1 MNQNTNL
8 LSPPLNPLSDTNS
21 IYNPALFGQLAA
33 IAEMM
38 AMSSLIPETLTKD
51 KAGVFPIEKIKANCF
66 LIAEQSHRWGMSPF
80 AVAQCASVVYGRLMW
95 EGKLVAGVITEKLGI
110 TLDYEYAGD
119 GEKMTVIVT
128 GTLQGEAKVRTVSG
142 SVASWKTDQWSPKNY
157 EQRLAYRGAREWAR
171 RHAPGVMLGIVTD
184 DDEYEAPKGMRN
196 VTRDTGPS
204 VDAVNPFPV
213 KAIEKAAPV
222 IEAPAQAQ
230 AVKVKAAPATA
241 TAPATAAMPKG
252 VSERIG
258 HVTGVV
264 NDGEQYIVT
273 IKTTIGEAALIADNA
288 DIAQRAEEYQG
299 FECKMQLKKDGSQ
312 YLLTAI
318 EINEAPTEGGDLV

>member
-1 MNQNTNL
+1 MNSNTNL
-8 LSPPLNPLSDTNS
+8 LSPPLNALSDTNS

-110 TLDYEYAGD
+110 TLDYEYAGE
-119 GEKMTVIVT
+119 GEKMTVIVN
-128 GTLQGEAKVRTVSG
+128 GTLQGESKARTVSG

-184 DDEYEAPKGMRN
+184 DDDYEEPKGMRN
-196 VTRDTGPS
+196 VTRESAQS

-213 KAIEKAAPV
+213 KPAPA
-222 IEAPAQAQ
+222 IEAPAPVQ
-230 AVKVKAAPATA
+230 AVKAKAAPA
-241 TAPATAAMPKG
+241 APAPDTASAPSPASNPSASKG
-252 VSERIG
+252 ERRG
-258 HVTGVV
+258 HVTGVAS
-264 NDGEQYIVT
+264 DGEQYIVT
-273 IKTTIGEAALIADNA
+273 VKGANGEAALIAENA
-288 DIAQRAEEYQG
+288 QIAQKAEDYQG
-299 FECKMQLKKDGSQ
+299 FECKMQIKKEGSK

-318 EINEAPTEGGDLV
+318 EIIEEGGDLV